1 MCDRG
6 HFSIR
11 PSVPQ
16 CLWATTDHRVCIGC
30 GMEGEQRTWVVGT
43 SQRACV
49 SHASYTHADT
59 LFLQVVQEQQATAEE
74 KGFLAAYWDRL
85 AQASAC
91 SIMVD
96 AVQS

>member
-1 MCDRG
+1 M
-6 HFSIR
+6 
-11 PSVPQ
+11 
-16 CLWATTDHRVCIGC
+16 
-30 GMEGEQRTWVVGT
+30 
-43 SQRACV
+43 